1 MSKQFDGE
9 AAALE
14 PTADERLAFLAGL
27 LIGANS
33 RELTSLI
40 KESQLDLMIGRLS
53 EEWALGERILRG
65 LDTWWGIFRRSKGW
79 RVNLGGRPEGS

>member
-1 MSKQFDGE
+1 MSKQFDGA

-14 PTADERLAFLAGL
+14 PTAGERLAFLAGL

-40 KESQLDLMIGRLS
+40 KESQLELMIGRLS
-53 EEWALGERILRG
+53 DEWALREKILRR
-65 LDTWWGIFRRSKGW
+65 LETWGGIFRTSKALVVLMGE
-79 RVNLGGRPEGS
+79 PEAS